1 MSNLDRD
8 ERQLRRAARMEE
20 KVPATSAY
28 ASLVV
33 TPPRFTVP
41 SGGATLLATGGTP
54 GAVSTPRVERS
65 LVTPGLLGPRS
76 VGAQRLAMGYGEGQA
91 VRGVSPIMVQ
101 GSNGFDDESVD
112 RELARFRSQG
122 ESLGL
127 QGATLA
133 QFVMAQVRREAAIV
147 EERVAQAKLR
157 KEERRQR
164 KEERELQ
171 EKKEEA
177 RRQAEAAQRREEIEA
192 RRQEEEARRKE
203 ERELQEKKEARRKE
217 ERELQEKKEEA
228 RRQEEEAR
236 RKEEE
241 ARRKEERE
249 LQEKK
254 EEARRKEEEA
264 RRKDEAAQRREEREF
279 QERKE
284 EARRQEEEARR
295 RDEAERRQE
304 ERRIREEELQASEA
318 RWKEELALRTGGT
331 EREPSF
337 DKYRVKMSFCD
348 DSVNIDDYLLHF
360 ERTATT
366 HRWSRATWAGRLADQ
381 LKGRAERAY
390 LRMTPEDASDYDML
404 KVALLEEFHHTP
416 EHYRRE
422 FRNITK
428 QGDENFVQFSRRLQT
443 LLDQWI
449 AMSQCAGDY
458 DRLYDLILREQL
470 MSNFRGEL
478 FQYVSDKKPATAKEA
493 AVLAFTHLESK
504 RDARLFNAK
513 RNIGGQMDDE
523 EKKKEKTT
531 SNGSTKTGVES
542 GKQAEQSE
550 GQVRPVEGSRNKK
563 TNWNREYNSRV
574 ICHRCNK
581 TGHIARECTANACMT
596 TEQDDQTKSSE
607 PSEPLCK
614 DCEKIPFRPMG
625 RCKVN
630 GRDAISLRDSGADKT
645 MVKAAFVRPEDYTN
659 GTVHVEFAD
668 LDCTKTYPLAW
679 VDVESPYI
687 CERILAIVNDNI
699 RPDIFLGNL
708 AQLTS
713 GDWVEISMY
722 PRRALC
728 AAVTTRAQAEAG
740 ARPVK
745 PVVVVQIEGLQVT
758 PDQLKVL
765 QQEDET
771 LGRAK
776 RLAKEGKPIQAG
788 KGRVEFKMSRGILK
802 RVYREKKV
810 ECSQICVPRSLR
822 KGLLKFAHD
831 TPMAG
836 HLGTKKTRERIWA
849 DFYWPGLCEDVRRY
863 CQSCDRC
870 QKVTPKG
877 RVAKVPLGQ
886 MPLPNVPFEKVA
898 VDLVGPIKPA
908 ADSGARFILVMV
920 DYATRYPEAVALK
933 SIEAEKVA
941 EALWTMWTRLGIPKE
956 VLSDQGGQFTGAV
969 MREVH
974 RLLAVKGRTTTP
986 YHAQCNG
993 LVERFNGTLKA
1004 MIKKLCVEDPKTWDR
1019 FIPGVLFAYREV
1031 PQESTGF
1038 SPFELLYGRTV
1049 RGPMAILRDLWTKE
1063 GEDGKEAQT
1072 ASEYVLNLRDRIEE
1086 TCKIAREHL
1095 CEEAVRQKKHYDR
1108 GAKRRTFEAGDRA
1121 LLLLPLK
1128 KNKLEMA
1135 WRGPYVVEERVGE
1148 CDYRIRIGPKQKLF
1162 HANMLKKYVERPAAI
1177 ATVCVVD
1184 EGEEWETVQSSHE
1197 DIPLIPLT
1205 SEETIEDVHL
1215 DPETP
1220 ELHIGIKEILK
1231 DNKDVITDLPR
1242 RTSLAECSMRLAHDE
1257 PVRVR
1262 QFPLPFTTRDIIAK
1276 EVDAMLK
1283 MGVIEPSVS
1292 PYSSPIVIVEKKD
1305 GKKRFCSDYRRL
1317 NKIVEFD
1324 AEPMPNMEAMFAK
1337 LSKAKYLSKIDLAK
1351 GYWQIPMAAE
1361 DKPKT
1366 AFTTPQGCYQWTV
1379 MPFGLKTSGA
1389 IFSRMMRSLLSPL
1402 DMIEID
1408 NFIDDILVAT
1418 ETVERHLECLRALF
1432 QRLQEASLSARPSK
1446 CYLGFKRLEYLG
1458 HMVGNGMIQ
1467 PEEGKMD
1474 KIAKMPRP
1482 TTKRQ
1487 IRSFLGLAGFY
1498 RRFVPGFADI
1508 ALPLTD
1514 ATKKSQPNK
1523 VIWTKPMQ
1531 VALDTLKVKLS
1542 TEPVCKLPDFSV
1554 PFTLRTDAS
1563 GVGLGAMLLQDQG
1576 NGMQMVACAS
1586 KKLLPAERNYS
1597 TIERECLAVVWGV
1610 RKFGPYLY
1618 GKPFCIQSDHKPLE
1632 YLEGLKAT
1640 NKRLMRWA
1648 LALQP
1653 YMYTIQA
1660 IPGRDNVGADLL
1672 SRSEE

>member
-54 GAVSTPRVERS
+54 GAISTPRTERS
-65 LVTPGLLGPRS
+65 LVTPGLLGQRS
-76 VGAQRLAMGYGEGQA
+76 VGAQRLAMGYGDGQA
-91 VRGVSPIMVQ
+91 IRGVSPIMAQ
-101 GSNGFDDESVD
+101 GSNGVDDESVD
-112 RELARFRSQG
+112 MELARFRSQG

-147 EERVAQAKLR
+147 EERVVQAKLR

-164 KEERELQ
+164 KEEREFQ
-171 EKKEEA
+171 EKK
-177 RRQAEAAQRREEIEA
+177 
-192 RRQEEEARRKE
+192 
-203 ERELQEKKEARRKE
+203 
-217 ERELQEKKEEA
+217 
-228 RRQEEEAR
+228 
-236 RKEEE
+236 EE

-264 RRKDEAAQRREEREF
+264 RRKEEREFQEKKEEARRKEEEARRKEEAAQRREEREF

-295 RDEAERRQE
+295 RNEEERRQE

-331 EREPSF
+331 ERDPSF

-390 LRMTPEDASDYDML
+390 LRMTPEDASDYNML

-443 LLDQWI
+443 MLDQWI

-478 FQYVSDKKPATAKEA
+478 FQYVSDKKPDTAKEA
-493 AVLAFTHLESK
+493 AMLAFTHLESK

-728 AAVTTRAQAEAG
+728 AAVTTRAQAEAV

-771 LGRAK
+771 LVRAK
-776 RLAKEGKPIQAG
+776 RLAKEGKQIQAG
-788 KGRVEFKMSRGILK
+788 KGMVEFKMSRGILK
-802 RVYREKKV
+802 RVYREKKL

-836 HLGTKKTRERIWA
+836 HLGTKKTRERLWA

-886 MPLPNVPFEKVA
+886 MPLPNAPFEKVA

-1095 CEEAVRQKKHYDR
+1095 CEE
-1108 GAKRRTFEAGDRA
+1108 
-1121 LLLLPLK
+1121 
-1128 KNKLEMA
+1128 
-1135 WRGPYVVEERVGE
+1135 
-1148 CDYRIRIGPKQKLF
+1148 
-1162 HANMLKKYVERPAAI
+1162 
-1177 ATVCVVD
+1177 
-1184 EGEEWETVQSSHE
+1184 TVQSSHE

-1231 DNKDVITDLPR
+1231 DNKEVITDLPR

-1458 HMVGNGMIQ
+1458 HMVGNGVIQ

-1523 VIWTKPMQ
+1523 VRWTKPMQ

-1576 NGMQMVACAS
+1576 DGMQMVACAS

>member
-1 MSNLDRD
+1 
-8 ERQLRRAARMEE
+8 
-20 KVPATSAY
+20 
-28 ASLVV
+28 
-33 TPPRFTVP
+33 
-41 SGGATLLATGGTP
+41 
-54 GAVSTPRVERS
+54 
-65 LVTPGLLGPRS
+65 
-76 VGAQRLAMGYGEGQA
+76 
-91 VRGVSPIMVQ
+91 MVQ

-177 RRQAEAAQRREEIEA
+177 RRQAEAAQHREEIEA
-192 RRQEEEARRKE
+192 RRQEEEARRKEERELQEKKEEARRQEEEARRKEERELQEKKEEARRKE

-236 RKEEE
+236 R
-241 ARRKEERE
+241 R
-249 LQEKK
+249 
-254 EEARRKEEEA
+254 
-264 RRKDEAAQRREEREF
+264 DEAAQRREEREF

-331 EREPSF
+331 ERDPSF

-513 RNIGGQMDDE
+513 RNIGGQMDEE

-531 SNGSTKTGVES
+531 SNGGTKTGGGSEE
-542 GKQAEQSE
+542 QAEQSE

-563 TNWNREYNSRV
+563 TNWNREYNNRV

-596 TEQDDQTKSSE
+596 TEQDDQTRSSE

-645 MVKAAFVRPEDYTN
+645 MVKAAFVRPEDYTS

-713 GDWVEISMY
+713 GDWVEVSMY

-740 ARPVK
+740 TRPVK

-771 LGRAK
+771 LVRAK
-776 RLAKEGKPIQAG
+776 RLAKEGKQIQAG
-788 KGRVEFKMSRGILK
+788 KGMVEFKMSRGILK
-802 RVYREKKV
+802 RVYREKKL

-836 HLGTKKTRERIWA
+836 HLGTKKTRERLWA

-870 QKVTPKG
+870 QKVKPKG
-877 RVAKVPLGQ
+877 RVAKVPLGRCYSKTRETGCRWWPVRAKSCCQ
-886 MPLPNVPFEKVA
+886 RSVTTIPSSASAGPWCGGCGSLAVPLRKTSLHPVRPQ
-898 VDLVGPIKPA
+898 
-908 ADSGARFILVMV
+908 
-920 DYATRYPEAVALK
+920 T
-933 SIEAEKVA
+933 
-941 EALWTMWTRLGIPKE
+941 LGIPGGVE
-956 VLSDQGGQFTGAV
+956 GDQQ
-969 MREVH
+969 
-974 RLLAVKGRTTTP
+974 
-986 YHAQCNG
+986 
-993 LVERFNGTLKA
+993 
-1004 MIKKLCVEDPKTWDR
+1004 
-1019 FIPGVLFAYREV
+1019 
-1031 PQESTGF
+1031 
-1038 SPFELLYGRTV
+1038 
-1049 RGPMAILRDLWTKE
+1049 
-1063 GEDGKEAQT
+1063 
-1072 ASEYVLNLRDRIEE
+1072 
-1086 TCKIAREHL
+1086 
-1095 CEEAVRQKKHYDR
+1095 
-1108 GAKRRTFEAGDRA
+1108 
-1121 LLLLPLK
+1121 
-1128 KNKLEMA
+1128 
-1135 WRGPYVVEERVGE
+1135 
-1148 CDYRIRIGPKQKLF
+1148 
-1162 HANMLKKYVERPAAI
+1162 
-1177 ATVCVVD
+1177 
-1184 EGEEWETVQSSHE
+1184 
-1197 DIPLIPLT
+1197 
-1205 SEETIEDVHL
+1205 
-1215 DPETP
+1215 
-1220 ELHIGIKEILK
+1220 
-1231 DNKDVITDLPR
+1231 
-1242 RTSLAECSMRLAHDE
+1242 
-1257 PVRVR
+1257 
-1262 QFPLPFTTRDIIAK
+1262 
-1276 EVDAMLK
+1276 EVDAV
-1283 MGVIEPSVS
+1283 GVGS
-1292 PYSSPIVIVEKKD
+1292 
-1305 GKKRFCSDYRRL
+1305 
-1317 NKIVEFD
+1317 
-1324 AEPMPNMEAMFAK
+1324 
-1337 LSKAKYLSKIDLAK
+1337 
-1351 GYWQIPMAAE
+1351 
-1361 DKPKT
+1361 
-1366 AFTTPQGCYQWTV
+1366 
-1379 MPFGLKTSGA
+1379 
-1389 IFSRMMRSLLSPL
+1389 
-1402 DMIEID
+1402 
-1408 NFIDDILVAT
+1408 AT
-1418 ETVERHLECLRALF
+1418 LHVYHPGD
-1432 QRLQEASLSARPSK
+1432 SW
-1446 CYLGFKRLEYLG
+1446 
-1458 HMVGNGMIQ
+1458 
-1467 PEEGKMD
+1467 
-1474 KIAKMPRP
+1474 
-1482 TTKRQ
+1482 KRQ
-1487 IRSFLGLAGFY
+1487 RGGRLAQSLG
-1498 RRFVPGFADI
+1498 R
-1508 ALPLTD
+1508 
-1514 ATKKSQPNK
+1514 
-1523 VIWTKPMQ
+1523 
-1531 VALDTLKVKLS
+1531 VARCG
-1542 TEPVCKLPDFSV
+1542 E
-1554 PFTLRTDAS
+1554 
-1563 GVGLGAMLLQDQG
+1563 
-1576 NGMQMVACAS
+1576 
-1586 KKLLPAERNYS
+1586 
-1597 TIERECLAVVWGV
+1597 
-1610 RKFGPYLY
+1610 
-1618 GKPFCIQSDHKPLE
+1618 H
-1632 YLEGLKAT
+1632 
-1640 NKRLMRWA
+1640 
-1648 LALQP
+1648 
-1653 YMYTIQA
+1653 
-1660 IPGRDNVGADLL
+1660 
-1672 SRSEE
+1672 